1 MTYEMFLDC
10 LECAVQQAKRENEQ
24 IKRVHI
30 LKNNGVYMDGFACRL
45 PGRREEPTV
54 YVNHYYRENA
64 EEEYVQEVAHMILGI
79 QRESMSFSSNDLEQV
94 LDFERMKKRIFFRL
108 VSKEKN
114 AELLKKVPYVEWQD
128 LALIFYLKIPEVI
141 VKHATAVIH
150 TNHMERWGVGVEEL
164 YHTAKVNMEEMP
176 LFLHPIEDFLK
187 DYGLEDFGSGMH
199 VLSNQQK
206 EFGAA
211 VIVDPKVQ
219 KMCADRMKGDYYVL
233 PSSIHEVILLPA
245 RQEYERKELDE
256 MIRDVNGQCVSRE
269 EYLGNHA
276 YYYSVALG
284 KLEF

>member
-1 MTYEMFLDC
+1 
-10 LECAVQQAKRENEQ
+10 
-24 IKRVHI
+24 
-30 LKNNGVYMDGFACRL
+30 
-45 PGRREEPTV
+45 
-54 YVNHYYRENA
+54 
-64 EEEYVQEVAHMILGI
+64 MILGI

-114 AELLKKVPYVEWQD
+114 AELLEKVPYVEWQD
-128 LALIFYLKIPEVI
+128 LALIFYLKIPEEI

-164 YHTAKVNMEEMP
+164 YHTAKINMEEMP

>member
-108 VSKEKN
+108 VSKEK
-114 AELLKKVPYVEWQD
+114 KC
-128 LALIFYLKIPEVI
+128 
-141 VKHATAVIH
+141 
-150 TNHMERWGVGVEEL
+150 R
-164 YHTAKVNMEEMP
+164 
-176 LFLHPIEDFLK
+176 
-187 DYGLEDFGSGMH
+187 
-199 VLSNQQK
+199 
-206 EFGAA
+206 AA
-211 VIVDPKVQ
+211 
-219 KMCADRMKGDYYVL
+219 
-233 PSSIHEVILLPA
+233 
-245 RQEYERKELDE
+245 
-256 MIRDVNGQCVSRE
+256 
-269 EYLGNHA
+269 
-276 YYYSVALG
+276 
-284 KLEF
+284 